1 MNFAVPEDLEGR
13 LWFMTGA
20 EYIPSQEKIADEQK
34 AFYVPSTVQ
43 GTLELLVKILFT
55 SFASHITD
63 KIVIS
68 HQPFY
73 SLWNVNS
80 I

>member
-1 MNFAVPEDLEGR
+1 MIVPEDLEGR

-43 GTLELLVKILFT
+43 GTVQLKSLFEG
-55 SFASHITD
+55 
-63 KIVIS
+63 
-68 HQPFY
+68 
-73 SLWNVNS
+73 WE
-80 I
+80 